1 VRIQIITYINN
12 HSSLLNLDLI
22 YSLFIRSCIY
32 DACIHAYYCKL
43 VVIFYNMSMLEFWK
57 FTISIYLVGKLHN
70 QVYNISKQKK
80 CCVFWENYN
89 IGSPNPPKFTSLQQ
103 NYITS
108 SLDCCLYNTLWFYY
122 IIERRVYL
130 KILILF

>member
-1 VRIQIITYINN
+1 MCACPNNNIYLRNN

-57 FTISIYLVGKLHN
+57 FTISIWLENYTIKFTTSPNRKNAVYFGKITTSDPQIPRNLL
-70 QVYNISKQKK
+70 VYNKITLPHHLTAACIIPCDFIILS
-80 CCVFWENYN
+80 NDA
-89 IGSPNPPKFTSLQQ
+89 
-103 NYITS
+103 YI
-108 SLDCCLYNTLWFYY
+108 
-122 IIERRVYL
+122 
-130 KILILF
+130 

>member
-1 VRIQIITYINN
+1 M
-12 HSSLLNLDLI
+12 HI
-22 YSLFIRSCIY
+22 YMM
-32 DACIHAYYCKL
+32 HAYMH
-43 VVIFYNMSMLEFWK
+43 IFYKHVDVGILE
-57 FTISIYLVGKLHN
+57 IYNIYLVGKLHN

-108 SLDCCLYNTLWFYY
+108 SLDCCLYNTL
-122 IIERRVYL
+122 
-130 KILILF
+130 